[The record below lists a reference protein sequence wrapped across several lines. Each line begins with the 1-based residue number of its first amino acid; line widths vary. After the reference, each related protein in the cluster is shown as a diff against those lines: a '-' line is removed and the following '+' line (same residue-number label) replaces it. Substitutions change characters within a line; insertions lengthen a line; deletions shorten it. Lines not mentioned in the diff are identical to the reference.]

1 MLKQNG
7 LRKFHTNASYQPYC
21 TGTLF
26 FAMISLLFVLFTGSS
41 AALTLMMPY
50 TETDVAAPFPH
61 AFAYR
66 GLNWAKYV
74 IAIGALFGIITS
86 LLGKI
91 SPHIYSGA

>member
-1 MLKQNG
+1 M
-7 LRKFHTNASYQPYC
+7 
-21 TGTLF
+21 TLF
-26 FAMISLLFVLFTGSS
+26 ITGSS
-41 AALTLMMPY
+41 AALTLMMPF

-86 LLGKI
+86 LLGTYHTKI
-91 SPHIYSGA
+91 YNPV

>member
-1 MLKQNG
+1 MHFDAHDEKSEHHFWIELCVDITH
-7 LRKFHTNASYQPYC
+7 F
-21 TGTLF
+21 
-26 FAMISLLFVLFTGSS
+26 IVGSS
-41 AALTLMMPY
+41 AALTLMMPF

-86 LLGKI
+86 LLGT
-91 SPHIYSGA
+91 YCN